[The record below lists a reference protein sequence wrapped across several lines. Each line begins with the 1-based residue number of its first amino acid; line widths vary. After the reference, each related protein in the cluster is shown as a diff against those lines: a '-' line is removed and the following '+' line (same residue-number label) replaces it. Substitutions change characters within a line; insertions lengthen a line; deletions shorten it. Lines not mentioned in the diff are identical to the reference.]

1 MPRPAIVALLVL
13 APPALAQ
20 SPAPA
25 LTRADLEA
33 WLDGY
38 VPAALA
44 RNDMAGAVVV
54 VVRGGQVLVQKG
66 YGYADVAAKRPV
78 DPEVT
83 LFPVASISKT
93 FTGTAV
99 MQLVEQG
106 RLDLDRDIN
115 AYLDFTIPPAFGAP
129 ITLRNLL
136 THTAGF
142 DDLQKGSSPADPA
155 WYLPLD
161 TYLKRRAPN
170 RIFPPGDTPAYSN
183 YGLGLAAYIVERV
196 SGEPI
201 EQYLERHIF
210 APLGMRRTS
219 AVQPTPPP
227 LDRDR
232 VQAYLLASG
241 PAQRTEFTNTRGA
254 GGIAS
259 TGADMARYMI
269 AHLHEGRYGD
279 STILQPETARLM
291 HARAM
296 SPVAHIN
303 GMALVFFQE
312 DYNGQRII
320 GHDGDTK
327 GVHSNLKLLLDQD
340 VGLFVDFN
348 ADGRRTAVYDLRDAI
363 FRDFMDRYF
372 PAPVPNEP
380 TAATAR
386 AHAVLAAGSYEAS
399 RRLNGV
405 LSVFMMFNGLE
416 VTANPDGTITIPL
429 PPTGE
434 RKSFHEIGPFLWREV
449 GGKEL
454 LEMRVK
460 DGKVISLHNHPVGIL
475 LKVPYWRSAGF
486 NLPLLALAFLILLG
500 AVFLPGSTRMV
511 RIGAAAMVLFLLGWL
526 FLATN
531 LLSHFYL
538 FNASLD
544 PWIRLLHLV
553 GLIGILGA
561 GAAVYR
567 VVAGWRQP
575 TGGWRR
581 AGSVLVAL
589 AMVWVTWFT
598 FAFNLITR
606 TLDY

>member
-1 MPRPAIVALLVL
+1 MPRTAIAALLL
-13 APPALAQ
+13 ATPALAQ

-25 LTRADLEA
+25 LTRADLEG

-38 VPAALA
+38 VPGALA

-54 VVRGGQVLVQKG
+54 VVKGGQVLLQKG
-66 YGYADVAAKRPV
+66 YGFADVAAKRPV
-78 DPEVT
+78 DPDRT
-83 LFPVASISKT
+83 LFPIASISKT

-99 MQLVEQG
+99 MQLVERG
-106 RLDLDRDIN
+106 ALDLDRDVN

-129 ITLRNLL
+129 ITLRHLL

-161 TYLKRRAPN
+161 RYLKRRSPN

-183 YGLGLAAYIVERV
+183 YGFGLAAYIVERA

-201 EQYLERHIF
+201 ERYLERHIF
-210 APLGMRRTS
+210 TPLGMRRTS
-219 AVQPTPPP
+219 AVQPTPEP
-227 LDRDR
+227 LGRDR
-232 VQAYLLASG
+232 VEAYILASG
-241 PAQRTEFTNTRGA
+241 PTQRTEFTNTRGA

-269 AHLHEGRYGD
+269 AHLQEGRYGD
-279 STILQPETARLM
+279 STILRPETARLM

-296 SPVAHIN
+296 SPVEHIN
-303 GMALVFFQE
+303 GMALSFFQE
-312 DYNGQRII
+312 DWNGQRII

-340 VGLFVDFN
+340 VGFFADFN
-348 ADGRRTAVYDLRDAI
+348 ADGVNTAVYDLRDAI
-363 FRDFMDRYF
+363 FRDFVDRYF
-372 PAPVPNEP
+372 PAPVPEEATVA
-380 TAATAR
+380 TAAE
-386 AHAVLAAGSYEAS
+386 HAKLAAGSYEAS

-416 VTANPDGTITIPL
+416 VTAHEDGTITVPL
-429 PPTGE
+429 PPTGQP
-434 RKSFHEIGPFLWREV
+434 RTFHEIAPFLWREV
-449 GGKEL
+449 GGKDL

-460 DGKVISLHNHPVGIL
+460 DGRVVSLHNHPVGIL
-475 LKVPYWRSAGF
+475 LKVPAWRSAGF
-486 NLPLLALAFLILLG
+486 NLPLLAASFLILLA
-500 AVFLPGSTRMV
+500 AVVLPRTAIIV
-511 RIGAAAMVLFLLGWL
+511 RVGAAAMVLFLLGWV

-538 FNASLD
+538 FNAGLD

-553 GLIGILGA
+553 GVIGILGA
-561 GAAVYR
+561 GAALYR
-567 VVAGWRQP
+567 AAVTWRATP
-575 TGGWRR
+575 SRWRR
-581 AGSVLVAL
+581 AGSVMVTL
-589 AMVWVTWFT
+589 AMLWVTWFSL
-598 FAFNLITR
+598 AFNLITR
-606 TLDY
+606 SLDY

>member
-1 MPRPAIVALLVL
+1 MFRPAIVALLL
-13 APPALAQ
+13 ASPALAQ
-20 SPAPA
+20 SPTPA

-38 VPAALA
+38 VPGALA

-54 VVRGGQVLVQKG
+54 VVQGGQVLLQKG

-106 RLDLDRDIN
+106 KLALDRDVN
-115 AYLDFTIPPAFGAP
+115 DYLDFTIPTAFGAP

-155 WYLPLD
+155 WYLPLG

-201 EQYLERHIF
+201 EQYLQHHIF
-210 APLGMRRTS
+210 TPLGMHRTS

-241 PAQRTEFTNTRGA
+241 PTQRTEFTNTRGA

-279 STILQPETARLM
+279 STILKAETARLM

-327 GVHSNLKLLLDQD
+327 GVHSNLKLLLDQH

-348 ADGRRTAVYDLRDAI
+348 ADGRNTAVYDLRDAI

-380 TAATAR
+380 TVATAKE
-386 AHAVLAAGSYEAS
+386 HAALAAGSYEAS

-416 VTANPDGTITIPL
+416 VTATPDGTITIPL

-434 RKSFHEIGPFLWREV
+434 KQTFHEIGPFLWREV

-454 LEMRVK
+454 LEMRVQ

-475 LKVPYWRSAGF
+475 LKVPDWRSAGF
-486 NLPLLALAFLILLG
+486 NLPLLAVGFLILLG
-500 AVFLPGSTRMV
+500 AVFLPGTARLV

-526 FLATN
+526 FLAMN
-531 LLSHFYL
+531 LLTHFYL

-544 PWIRLLHLV
+544 PWLRLLHLV

-561 GAAVYR
+561 AAAVYR
-567 VVAGWRQP
+567 VVAAWRQP
-575 TGGWRR
+575 AGRWRK
-581 AGSVLVAL
+581 AGSVIVAL
-589 AMVWVTWFT
+589 AMLWVTWFT
-598 FAFNLITR
+598 LAFNLITR

>member
-1 MPRPAIVALLVL
+1 MPRAAIAALLLL
-13 APPALAQ
+13 APAAGAQ

-38 VPAALA
+38 VPGALA
-44 RNDMAGAVVV
+44 RNDMAGAVIVV
-54 VVRGGQVLVQKG
+54 VEGGQVLLQKG
-66 YGYADVAAKRPV
+66 YGYADVAAKRLV
-78 DPEVT
+78 DPELT

-106 RLDLDRDIN
+106 KLDLDRDVN

-155 WYLPLD
+155 WYLPLGG
-161 TYLKRRAPN
+161 YLKRRTPN

-210 APLGMRRTS
+210 TPLGMHRTS

-232 VQAYLLASG
+232 VEAYLLASG

-269 AHLHEGRYGD
+269 AHLHDGRYGD
-279 STILQPETARLM
+279 SVILEPETARLM
-291 HARAM
+291 HARAT
-296 SPVAHIN
+296 SPVEHQN

-312 DYNGQRII
+312 DYNGQRVI

-340 VGLFVDFN
+340 VGLFADFN
-348 ADGRRTAVYDLRDAI
+348 ADGINTAVYDLRDAI

-372 PAPVPNEP
+372 PSPVPNEP
-380 TAATAR
+380 TVATAR
-386 AHAVLAAGSYEAS
+386 EHAALAAGSYEAS

-416 VTANPDGTITIPL
+416 VTANADGTITIPL

-434 RKSFHEIGPFLWREV
+434 RKTFHEIGPFLWREV

-454 LEMRVK
+454 LEMRVR
-460 DGKVISLHNHPVGIL
+460 DGRVISLHNHPVGIL
-475 LKVPYWRSAGF
+475 IKVPYWRSAGF
-486 NLPLLALAFLILLG
+486 NLPILGLSFLVMLVAL
-500 AVFLPGSTRMV
+500 FLPRTPRVV
-511 RIGAAAMVLFLLGWL
+511 RVGVAAMVLFLLGWL
-526 FLATN
+526 FLALN

-538 FNASLD
+538 FNAALD
-544 PWIRLLHLV
+544 PWIRLLHFIGLV
-553 GLIGILGA
+553 GIAGA
-561 GAAVYR
+561 CAAVYR
-567 VVAGWRQP
+567 VVLAWRERSSW
-575 TGGWRR
+575 WRR
-581 AGSVLVAL
+581 IGSALLAL
-589 AMVWVTWFT
+589 AMIWVTWFT